1 MSASTR
7 LPAGAAVIAS
17 GTLPF
22 LGFPLWAIAAAA
34 FGLMLVVFAIRR
46 KLREEDVESS

>member
-17 GTLPF
+17 GALPF
-22 LGFPLWAIAAAA
+22 FGFPLWAVAAALL
-34 FGLMLVVFAIRR
+34 GLMILGFVIMR
-46 KLREEDVESS
+46 KLKEEEEEA